1 MKIFILALMLT
12 SYQALA
18 DSFAKCE
25 MINNTF
31 SNRMLVADLKFE
43 TVVDIFTI
51 NNAKTLT
58 MTLDGQSLR
67 FLRSKLVVER
77 MTRMTYVSRNHPEEV
92 MSIEVELDRTPREA
106 LLSKQFYGNMVI
118 MSERH
123 HFYCR
128 F

>member
-12 SYQALA
+12 SYQAQA
-18 DSFAKCE
+18 ASFAKCE

-77 MTRMTYVSRNHPEEV
+77 MTRMTYISRNHPEEV
-92 MSIEVELDRTPREA
+92 MSIEVELDRTPREV
-106 LLSKQFYGNMVI
+106 LLSKRFYGSLDI
-118 MSERH
+118 KSERH
-123 HFYCR
+123 NFYCR